1 MYRTGPG
8 QRRIGLNTN
17 RAMTEKPYSTGV
29 PVLSHL
35 AVDKDRKG
43 GEEEAKGERNKE
55 AKTDKLNYS

>member
-1 MYRTGPG
+1 
-8 QRRIGLNTN
+8 
-17 RAMTEKPYSTGV
+17 MTEKPYSTGV